1 MRKTSW
7 LALGALSCLMAI
19 EIVLHILPTP
29 TATRFGQ
36 YFDPFVTTYP
46 AGLEFRS
53 STGWSMLNAQWQR
66 SNQYGFIPD
75 QPFERSPEAVALIGD
90 SLVEQSMLAPSRRL
104 AAILQEERGDAPVYA
119 MGIPG
124 SSLFDYLE
132 RIRYA
137 REKLGIETFWIVIER
152 ADVRESLC
160 SGGVYT
166 DACMDA
172 KGEIMRVR
180 KPPRGVLHDA
190 LAHSSLLQYFLGVL
204 RLSPE
209 RILAVF
215 RDSPAVAKAVAADPA
230 SRAAALP
237 PAQSRVIDRF
247 LDALDAMKPV
257 KVGLVIDPEVSALRR
272 QEEFADSSLAQMYR
286 RAQQRGIAVVHPW
299 QALARE
305 SAETGLEM
313 RVGPYD
319 AHWNPLGNCV
329 IAGEVLA
336 TLPAAAIHPDH
347 GSGAGRSA
355 AACVALMAGLR
366 RSP

>member
-1 MRKTSW
+1 M
-7 LALGALSCLMAI
+7 ALGALSCLAVI
-19 EIVLHILPTP
+19 EIVLHVLPTP

-46 AGLEFRS
+46 AQLEFRS

-75 QPFERSPEAVALIGD
+75 RPFERSPEAVALIGD
-90 SLVEQSMLAPSRRL
+90 SLVEQSMLAPSERL
-104 AAILQEERGDAPVYA
+104 AAVLQEGRDGAPVYA

-132 RIRYA
+132 RVRYA
-137 REKLGIETFWIVIER
+137 REKLDIGTFWIVIER

-160 SGGVYT
+160 AGGVYT

-172 KGEIMRVR
+172 EGGIRRVR
-180 KPPRGVLHDA
+180 KPSRGTLHDV
-190 LAHSSLLQYFLGVL
+190 LAHSSLLQYFVGVL

-209 RILAVF
+209 RIPSLF
-215 RDSPAVAKAVAADPA
+215 TDSPAAAKASSANFRN
-230 SRAAALP
+230 RAAALP
-237 PAQSRVIDRF
+237 LAQSRVIDRF

-257 KVGLVIDPEVSALRR
+257 KVGLVIDPEVSALHR
-272 QEEFADSSLAQMYR
+272 QEEFVDSSLAQMYR
-286 RAQQRGIAVVHPW
+286 RARQRGIAIMHPW
-299 QALARE
+299 QRLARE
-305 SAETGLEM
+305 SAKTGLEM

-329 IAGEVLA
+329 IAEEMLA
-336 TLPAAAIHPDH
+336 TLPAATTRVGRGDSP
-347 GSGAGRSA
+347 GRSA
-355 AACVALMAGLR
+355 AICVALMAGPH